1 MSVRHAKRIHATS
14 FAAGGREIPGAL
26 AGASPGAPK
35 GRAGLGRVAL
45 VAGAAALAFAAPG
58 PLATTAHAQAWPAKT
73 VRFVLGFPPGG
84 GSDILGRI
92 VAARMQEFLGQP
104 VVIENRPGASGNIAA
119 EFVARAPADG
129 YTIYLAQIV
138 AVSISPSLFAKLPY
152 DPVRDFAPV
161 SLIATG
167 PNLLVVHPALPVKSV
182 KDLVA
187 LARSRP
193 GEMNFASVGPGS
205 IQHLAGE
212 QFNLAAGVKTVHVPY
227 KGSSPAGID
236 LMAGQVSFMFDS
248 APPVM
253 NFVKSGRM
261 RLLAVTS
268 ARRSALMPDVPTLAE
283 SGLPG
288 FDFSTWWGLM
298 APAATPRPIID
309 RLNAELGRTLKLPEV
324 RERFEAVGAEPRH
337 TTPEEFAAVI
347 RAEIPRFAKL
357 VKAAGVRIDQ

>member
-1 MSVRHAKRIHATS
+1 VRLVVP
-14 FAAGGREIPGAL
+14 FAA
-26 AGASPGAPK
+26 AGAIDIMARPI
-35 GRAGLGRVAL
+35 GRRL
-45 VAGAAALAFAAPG
+45 
-58 PLATTAHAQAWPAKT
+58 
-73 VRFVLGFPPGG
+73 
-84 GSDILGRI
+84 
-92 VAARMQEFLGQP
+92 QEFLGQP

-138 AVSISPSLFAKLPY
+138 AVSISPSLFSKLPY

-193 GEMNFASVGPGS
+193 GAMSYASAGS
-205 IQHLAGE
+205 GTAIHLAAE
-212 QFNLAAGVKTVHVPY
+212 MFKVAAGIDLVHVPY

-253 NFVKSGRM
+253 NFVKNGRM

-298 APAATPRPIID
+298 APANTPRPIVD
-309 RLNAELGRTLKLPEV
+309 RLNAELGRTLKLPDV

-337 TTPEEFAAVI
+337 TTPEEFAALI

-357 VKAAGVRIDQ
+357 VKAAGVRVDQ